1 MKPWKLMLGM
11 FLSGLGAAA
20 LATVVWVAP
29 EWLAERALK
38 SQKPAAAQAAVV
50 TTEETPAAT
59 PSPEEV
65 EAAQRARF
73 ADLLAQNDEVVGWVT
88 VPGTNIDYPVLQT
101 DNNQFYLRHDLDK
114 QYNVRGLPFLD
125 YECDAKNGR
134 HLIIYGHNMGDD
146 ETDRFTNLQE
156 YRDPDYYTS
165 HPTIQLDTLYESQVY
180 KIVAVFA
187 VTARTSDPDYFA
199 YNIYINFESDE
210 EEQAYLDEVAQ
221 RAFYTTGDY
230 VQPNEKLL
238 SLSTCIYTMPD
249 ARIVVMA
256 RPLREGESTE
266 ADAVNLNS
274 DPLLPARWPQG
285 E

>member
-1 MKPWKLMLGM
+1 M
-11 FLSGLGAAA
+11 
-20 LATVVWVAP
+20 
-29 EWLAERALK
+29 
-38 SQKPAAAQAAVV
+38 
-50 TTEETPAAT
+50 
-59 PSPEEV
+59 
-65 EAAQRARF
+65 
-73 ADLLAQNDEVVGWVT
+73 
-88 VPGTNIDYPVLQT
+88 
-101 DNNQFYLRHDLDK
+101 
-114 QYNVRGLPFLD
+114 
-125 YECDAKNGR
+125 
-134 HLIIYGHNMGDD
+134 
-146 ETDRFTNLQE
+146 
-156 YRDPDYYTS
+156 
-165 HPTIQLDTLYESQVY
+165 Y

-199 YNIYINFESDE
+199 YNTYINFESDE

-285 E
+285 A

>member
-1 MKPWKLMLGM
+1 MPTRTT
-11 FLSGLGAAA
+11 SAAA
-20 LATVVWVAP
+20 F
-29 EWLAERALK
+29 
-38 SQKPAAAQAAVV
+38 
-50 TTEETPAAT
+50 PAAT

-156 YRDPDYYTS
+156 YRDPDYYAS

-199 YNIYINFESDE
+199 YNTYINFESDE

-285 E
+285 A